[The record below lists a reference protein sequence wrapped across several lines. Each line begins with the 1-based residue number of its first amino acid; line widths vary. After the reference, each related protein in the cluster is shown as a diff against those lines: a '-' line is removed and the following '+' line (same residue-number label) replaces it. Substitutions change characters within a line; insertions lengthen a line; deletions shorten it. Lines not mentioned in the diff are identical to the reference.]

1 MRDGLRVLIPRGYER
16 TIGKLL
22 GAPTLDVSGY
32 RLGSYSDLTGGG
44 WMITL
49 DQQRTH

>member
-1 MRDGLRVLIPRGYER
+1 MRDGLRVLIPRSYER
-16 TIGKLL
+16 TMRKLL
-22 GAPTLDVSGY
+22 GDSTLDVSGY
-32 RLGSYSDLTGGG
+32 RLGSYSDLTRGG